1 MHKKFVHVVLKIY
14 SKKSWLEN
22 LCIKIMSI
30 IKSVLKN
37 YHLIVM
43 LKKILSN
50 SCLEKLKSYT
60 YK

>member
-1 MHKKFVHVVLKIY
+1 
-14 SKKSWLEN
+14 
-22 LCIKIMSI
+22 MSI
-30 IKSVLKN
+30 IKGVLKN